1 MTDHFGGFN
10 KMVVRD
16 AARSIRDASDAA
28 TKDPMWQTNFYA
40 GYTSAILRAAAKEVY
55 FVADRNLLRV
65 IAAELEGAND

>member
-16 AARSIRDASDAA
+16 AARNIRDAGEAA
-28 TKDPMWQTNFYA
+28 TRNSVWQTNFYA

-55 FVADRNLLRV
+55 FVEDRNLLRA
-65 IAAELEGAND
+65 IAAWIDAGEA